1 MANAPAGSWVIF
13 RPSRGDEVHARVI
26 DPKRAGV
33 VVSVRVYGNAGDR
46 YLRTERPSSNAR
58 R

>member
-1 MANAPAGSWVIF
+1 MANAPAGSWVLY

-26 DPKRAGV
+26 DSQRAGV
-33 VVSVRVYGNAGDR
+33 VVSVRVYADAGNR
-46 YLRTERPSSNAR
+46 YLRTERPSNNAR

>member
-1 MANAPAGSWVIF
+1 MASAPAGSWVLY

-33 VVSVRVYGNAGDR
+33 VTSVLVYGDAGAR